1 MKKILMMAAALLLMF
16 QSADAA
22 KTFKLEGP
30 DAPAVIGTEL
40 PNGMQFKGYEGKP
53 VLVNFFGKRCRYCK
67 KEIPHLAK
75 LKEKY
80 GNEIAIFGIH
90 VQQRMTPQERSAIMK
105 DLGINYPVY
114 EYDDNV
120 PFVYHVG
127 ARAGYNGSIPFN
139 IFFNK
144 KGEVAEII
152 PGYIGEKD
160 LETIFSELVGH

>member
-1 MKKILMMAAALLLMF
+1 MKKFLMMAAALLLTL
-16 QSADAA
+16 QTAYAA
-22 KTFKLEGP
+22 KTFTIEGP
-30 DAPAVIGTEL
+30 GAPTIVATEL
-40 PNGMQFKGYEGKP
+40 PNGMTFKGYEGKP
-53 VLVNFFGKRCRYCK
+53 VLLNFFGKRCRYCK

-75 LKEKY
+75 LKAKY
-80 GNEIAIFGIH
+80 GDKIVILGMH
-90 VQQRMTPQERSAIMK
+90 VQQRMLPQERSAIIK

-120 PFVYHVG
+120 PFIYHVG

-139 IFFNK
+139 IFFNR

-160 LETIFSELVGH
+160 LEMIFSDLVGH